1 MRNTRPIKLIIR
13 TVVPAVLIAA
23 TALLQPARAQAP
35 TPDSYEENDTLVEAS
50 GVPATITLPNMTIVP
65 AQDPDF
71 WRVVANPG
79 PLSAQVIGTP
89 GLDLTLNLYDPSGTI
104 IATDNDPAGPNAAV
118 AVTVPATA
126 YYVFEVTSTT
136 LIEGFYELRINN
148 VPPTLTATPTLTP
161 TPTTPALTPTPEMG
175 GAPDYAEP
183 NYDFAH
189 AYRIAVG
196 DRLEGLNFN
205 SGTAGAQ
212 DNDFF
217 VMPVRTGVQYV
228 CQTEDLGPAL
238 DTNII
243 VYRSADTNDWIG
255 GSDDVDTQSEAINS
269 QLVFSGPHDGDVYI
283 LVGYKF
289 PDPADI
295 RYPGQATY
303 TFSCN
308 ASLPTPTP
316 VPYVAGAGGGSLNA
330 TPQATPL
337 AIAMFSRPTLLPSP
351 TSAPVGMLTAGILIG
366 YDKNDNH
373 EIDPTEGVVGMS
385 VRVIDAATNTQL
397 ANGFTGMSGNV
408 SFTIPTN
415 HDIQV
420 VVPFLGMARDFR
432 PGSDASWVILIPPAN
447 APGLIP

>member
-1 MRNTRPIKLIIR
+1 MRLPKLSPLILGLVVI
-13 TVVPAVLIAA
+13 TTLLVVPVPIL
-23 TALLQPARAQAP
+23 AQAP
-35 TPDSYEENDTLVEAS
+35 APDSYEENDTLVEAS

-79 PLSAQVIGTP
+79 PLSAQVVGTP

-148 VPPTLTATPTLTP
+148 VPPTPTATPTLTP

-205 SGTAGAQ
+205 SGMAGAK

-217 VMPVRTGVQYV
+217 VMPVRAGVRYV

-243 VYRSADTNDWIG
+243 VYRSADSNDWIG

-269 QLVFSGPHDGDVYI
+269 QLVFVGPHDGDVYV

-289 PDPADI
+289 PDPSDI

-316 VPYVAGAGGGSLNA
+316 VPYVAGAGGGSVNS
-330 TPQATPL
+330 TPHATPL
-337 AIAMFSRPTLLPSP
+337 SIAMFSRPTLLPSP
-351 TSAPVGMLTAGILIG
+351 TSAPIGMLSITLLIG
-366 YDKNDNH
+366 YDKNNNK
-373 EIDPTEGVVGMS
+373 EVDPNEGVVGLS
-385 VRVIDAATNTQL
+385 VRVVNATTNTQL
-397 ANGFTGMSGNV
+397 AHGFTDLSGGA
-408 SFTIPTN
+408 SFHVPTN
-415 HDIQV
+415 NTIQV
-420 VVPFLGMARDFR
+420 VVPFLSMARDFR
-432 PGSDASWVILIPPAN
+432 PGSDANWMILIPPAN